1 MGASYGKD
9 PETSVVN
16 GFCQSHDIPNLYI
29 CDASVLSPGGAN
41 PTETVMAIAAR
52 TADHLIGRMKK
63 GRLEKAEERV
73 TVHAQ

>member
-1 MGASYGKD
+1 MGKD
-9 PETSVVN
+9 PKASVVN

-29 CDASVLSPGGAN
+29 CDASVFAASGGAN
-41 PTETVMAIAAR
+41 PTETVMAIATR
-52 TADHLIGRMKK
+52 TADHLIDRMKK